1 MPESSRR
8 TPHGE
13 TPYSPMSLLRAL
25 TSNPLDVEELR
36 GTEGGHEEE
45 APPDTA
51 RMRVLT
57 VVLAL
62 VLGFAVA
69 VAVTNLRAEEVAE
82 QGPRE
87 QLRAEVADSRAE
99 AEALEAQREELQA
112 EVGVLQEAVL
122 SSEDEAAG
130 EDLTAAQR
138 AAATVA
144 LSGPGVVLSLDDS
157 APLPAT
163 PGVAEGTVNRVT
175 DDDVQLAVNALW
187 AAGAE
192 GISVNGQRLS
202 MTSAIRTAG
211 SAVLVD
217 LHPISPPY
225 RITALGDPEA
235 LRSGVEDGTGG
246 AYLEEISQ
254 RYGIVVGWESGEEYT
269 VPARTTTALR
279 EASPLIDE
287 TETSDP
293 TDPTPSPTEDPS

>member
-99 AEALEAQREELQA
+99 AEALEAHREELQA

-130 EDLTAAQR
+130 RTSPPHSAQPPPSPS
-138 AAATVA
+138 A
-144 LSGPGVVLSLDDS
+144 GPGWCS
-157 APLPAT
+157 PWTT
-163 PGVAEGTVNRVT
+163 PR
-175 DDDVQLAVNALW
+175 
-187 AAGAE
+187 
-192 GISVNGQRLS
+192 RC
-202 MTSAIRTAG
+202 
-211 SAVLVD
+211 
-217 LHPISPPY
+217 PP
-225 RITALGDPEA
+225 P
-235 LRSGVEDGTGG
+235 
-246 AYLEEISQ
+246 
-254 RYGIVVGWESGEEYT
+254 
-269 VPARTTTALR
+269 P
-279 EASPLIDE
+279 ASPRA
-287 TETSDP
+287 P
-293 TDPTPSPTEDPS
+293 

>member
-1 MPESSRR
+1 M
-8 TPHGE
+8 
-13 TPYSPMSLLRAL
+13 
-25 TSNPLDVEELR
+25 
-36 GTEGGHEEE
+36 
-45 APPDTA
+45 
-51 RMRVLT
+51 
-57 VVLAL
+57 
-62 VLGFAVA
+62 
-69 VAVTNLRAEEVAE
+69 
-82 QGPRE
+82 
-87 QLRAEVADSRAE
+87 
-99 AEALEAQREELQA
+99 
-112 EVGVLQEAVL
+112 
-122 SSEDEAAG
+122 
-130 EDLTAAQR
+130 
-138 AAATVA
+138 
-144 LSGPGVVLSLDDS
+144 
-157 APLPAT
+157 
-163 PGVAEGTVNRVT
+163 NRVT

-279 EASPLIDE
+279 EASPLTDE